1 MRKNIEREISN
12 RTMALKNCQKIMST
26 FSIEKASRNSAD
38 SREFFKEEDPYR
50 TKKLLQPLDIKR
62 HRNFNGFKEEERAGV
77 FFSFLGN

>member
-1 MRKNIEREISN
+1 MRRNIEREISN

-26 FSIEKASRNSAD
+26 FSIERANRNSVD
-38 SREFFKEEDPYR
+38 SRDIFSEEDPYK

-62 HRNFNGFKEEERAGV
+62 HRNFNSFKEEERAGV